1 MIKTYREEK
10 IKLIPGD
17 TLEIEG
23 KKRTV
28 VSWIVYERM
37 KFLNFLRNNRNYT
50 LSPSV
55 QAMIKE
61 NNADTERKNSTGS
74 SK

>member
-10 IKLIPGD
+10 VKLIPGD

-23 KKRTV
+23 KKRTI
-28 VSWIVYERM
+28 VSWIVYERI
-37 KFLNFLRNNRNYT
+37 KFLNFLRDNRNYT

>member
-1 MIKTYREEK
+1 MIKNYREEK
-10 IKLIPGD
+10 VKLIPGD

-23 KKRTV
+23 KKRTI

-37 KFLNFLRNNRNYT
+37 KFLNFLRDNRNYT

>member
-10 IKLIPGD
+10 VKLIPGD

-23 KKRTV
+23 KKRTI
-28 VSWIVYERM
+28 VSWIVYERL
-37 KFLNFLRNNRNYT
+37 KFLNFLRDNRNYT

>member
-10 IKLIPGD
+10 VKLIPGD

-23 KKRTV
+23 KKRTI

-37 KFLNFLRNNRNYT
+37 KFLNFLRDNRNYT

>member
-1 MIKTYREEK
+1 MIKSYREEK
-10 IKLIPGD
+10 VKLIPGD

-23 KKRTV
+23 KKRTI

-37 KFLNFLRNNRNYT
+37 KFLNFLRDNRNYT